1 MGDKVKLLNSDGSDD
16 GPFFVASVIS
26 AQECIL
32 SLENGQT
39 AKDGEVMQMAR
50 LEAA

>member
-1 MGDKVKLLNSDGSDD
+1 MGDKVNLLNSDGSDD

-26 AQECIL
+26 AEKCTL

-39 AKDGEVMQMAR
+39 ARNGEVVQMAR